1 MAGGASAAAA
11 GVPRATG
18 RDLRLDFFRGLGLL
32 FIFID
37 HIPNNAFSY
46 LTLANFSFCDA
57 AEIFVFLS
65 GYSAALV
72 FGREAG
78 REGNAFAMAQ
88 VLKRCWALYVAHIF
102 LFVIY
107 TAQVSWTAQRF
118 ENALFIEEM
127 EVAAFLNEPHVAIV
141 KALELVHQPLFMNIL
156 PLYIVLLTGFA
167 VALPLLRRLLWAL
180 VAVSAVVYAIVPLVG
195 FNLAAYPEGVWF
207 FNPFAWQFIFV
218 LGIAC
223 GWKAGVEGNP
233 VRIPRG
239 AVLAALAFLALAVP
253 ARLWVSVGYFLDGVP
268 PAFADLVY
276 QFANKTDLGP
286 LRLGSFLALAVA
298 VVHLVPRSAAWLA
311 SAPASAVVL
320 CGQNSLQVFC
330 LGIFLSVSAHS
341 LLLEFGHDISLQAA
355 VTFGGCLLLLGAAR
369 VLSWSKSRKSRRAGG
384 SSGDGGGE

>member
-1 MAGGASAAAA
+1 MSAQRPA
-11 GVPRATG
+11 G

-37 HIPNNAFSY
+37 HIPNNTFSY

-72 FGREAG
+72 FGREAA

-88 VLKRCWALYVAHIF
+88 VLKRCWTLYVAHIF

-107 TAQVSWTAQRF
+107 TAQVSWTAQHF

-127 EVAAFLNEPHVAIV
+127 EIASFLDEPHVAIA

-167 VALPLLRRLLWAL
+167 VALPVLRRWLWVL
-180 VAVSAVVYAIVPLVG
+180 VGISAVVYGLVPFVG
-195 FNLAAYPEGVWF
+195 INLRAYPAGVWF

-223 GWKAGVEGNP
+223 GWKAGVEGSPIHIPRWATRLAFVVLAVVVP
-233 VRIPRG
+233 VRI
-239 AVLAALAFLALAVP
+239 
-253 ARLWVSVGYFLDGVP
+253 WVSIGYFADGVP
-268 PAFADLVY
+268 PAFGELVY

-286 LRLGSFLALAVA
+286 LRLASFLSLATA
-298 VVHLVPRSAAWLA
+298 VVYLVPRSAAWLE
-311 SAPASAVVL
+311 SAPARAVVL

-330 LGIFLSVSAHS
+330 LGIFFSVSAHS
-341 LLLEFGHDISLQAA
+341 LLLEFGYDLVNQAIA
-355 VTFGGCLLLLGAAR
+355 TIGGCLLLVGTAR
-369 VLSWSKSRKSRRAGG
+369 VLSWSKSRKARRVGG
-384 SSGDGGGE
+384 GSGDGAGE